1 MDELFNQ
8 FLQTGRVDDYIKYV
22 NSYYNS
28 AGDKKQVE
36 DNAADSQGLNHQ
48 GTDYRGE

>member
-1 MDELFNQ
+1 MDELFNK
-8 FLQTGRVDDYIKYV
+8 FLKTGRVDDYIKYV

-28 AGDKKQVE
+28 AGDNNQVE
-36 DNAADSQGLNHQ
+36 DNAADSQGLDNK